1 MNLQKIYRGR
11 DKDLA
16 DIDHFLGWIEKQDN
30 FDWELLSLSREN
42 SRSELFKKGVK
53 KFIFQP
59 KKTIRKAQN
68 LLVEKVGK
76 GIKTYLSGELLT
88 VKMLDL
94 GVLIQ
99 LQYYNQEF
107 QRYDV
112 IIRKSLLK
120 LS

>member
-53 KFIFQP
+53 SLFFNQ
-59 KKTIRKAQN
+59 KKQY
-68 LLVEKVGK
+68 EKL
-76 GIKTYLSGELLT
+76 KTFWLKKLAKVSR
-88 VKMLDL
+88 
-94 GVLIQ
+94 LI
-99 LQYYNQEF
+99 
-107 QRYDV
+107 
-112 IIRKSLLK
+112 
-120 LS
+120 